1 MPNLGLIN
9 TKIGGEKPFA
19 LDKGYGKKMGLKN
32 DILINLREPDAA
44 KIKVVTVEGELEMFT
59 SIKLKKY
66 LDNIIEAGANKVILD
81 FEAMTYIN
89 SLGLG
94 ILTEILKKSKKEG
107 GALALINLSDEVRKI
122 FEITKL
128 VKFFKIFETEKEA
141 VNYLNNI

>member
-1 MPNLGLIN
+1 
-9 TKIGGEKPFA
+9 
-19 LDKGYGKKMGLKN
+19 MGLKN

-44 KIKVVTVEGELEMFT
+44 KIKIITVEGELEMFT

-66 LDNIIEAGANKVILD
+66 LDNIIDAGMNKVILD
-81 FEAMTYIN
+81 FEAMTYVN

-94 ILTEILKKSKKEG
+94 ILTEILKKTKKEG

-128 VKFFKIFETEKEA
+128 VKFFKIFETEKDA
-141 VNYLNNI
+141 VNYLNNL